1 MTALK
6 IKINGAKTVQ
16 RLVQKE
22 RKACRQFDGAEIK
35 DFERKTMATC
45 HMHRKS
51 FIQSCYS
58 RNHWSKMAK
67 EVSMERRR
75 CVSLQRQDKI

>member
-6 IKINGAKTVQ
+6 IKINGSKIVQ

-22 RKACRQFDGAEIK
+22 RKASRKFDGAEIK
-35 DFERKTMATC
+35 DFEGTNMATC

-51 FIQSCYS
+51 VDTVEIIGA
-58 RNHWSKMAK
+58 RW
-67 EVSMERRR
+67 RRR
-75 CVSLQRQDKI
+75 LVWKEEGV

>member
-6 IKINGAKTVQ
+6 IKINGSKTVQ

-22 RKACRQFDGAEIK
+22 RKACRKFDGAEIK
-35 DFERKTMATC
+35 CFETKNMAMC

-51 FIQSCYS
+51 FIQNGYS
-58 RNHWSKMAK
+58 RN
-67 EVSMERRR
+67 EME
-75 CVSLQRQDKI
+75 QDGEGG